1 MTQVVRRPGESF
13 EDLLKRFRKKVS
25 RSRILS
31 EAKKHRYFVSNSEK
45 RRIAL
50 RKAIRRERR
59 RERKRQQ
66 RQQRLYA

>member
-1 MTQVVRRPGESF
+1 MSKVVRRPGESF
-13 EDLLKRFRKKVS
+13 ESLLKRFRKKVVK
-25 RSRILS
+25 SRILS

-59 RERKRQQ
+59 RQYRQQ
-66 RQQRLYA
+66 RRYAQ